1 MNRETA
7 LFVATTRN
15 IEKNHRRIDE
25 CVFGVELR
33 TERPGVVPKGVV
45 GNFDRA
51 VGSNAPRELVQLF
64 NGELASVGGGGNALH
79 MAAEIANLVEGVP
92 GGHLKVHAVFHLG
105 DFDGDVEE
113 MLFGMRERDFVAN
126 FRIRRSGEKET
137 SPENNGGREADCETV
152 PGHCAFAPLVVWRAE
167 SFFRSF
173 SQRPSKLPL
182 EMIRSKSPGWSSAAR
197 MSAMASAL
205 GTTRAS
211 LPSWR
216 TAAAT
221 DSGSRR

>member
-64 NGELASVGGGGNALH
+64 NGELSAVGGGCKALQ
-79 MAAEIANLVEGVP
+79 MASETANPVEGVP
-92 GGHLKVHAVFHLG
+92 SGPVKGHGVF
-105 DFDGDVEE
+105 
-113 MLFGMRERDFVAN
+113 
-126 FRIRRSGEKET
+126 
-137 SPENNGGREADCETV
+137 
-152 PGHCAFAPLVVWRAE
+152 
-167 SFFRSF
+167 
-173 SQRPSKLPL
+173 
-182 EMIRSKSPGWSSAAR
+182 
-197 MSAMASAL
+197 
-205 GTTRAS
+205 
-211 LPSWR
+211 
-216 TAAAT
+216 
-221 DSGSRR
+221 